1 MEKLQVKTIDE
12 YLAYQPEKVMEVLEN
27 LRQIIRE
34 TAPEAE
40 EVISYGIPAYK
51 YQGMLVYFAAYKKH
65 CSLFAGN
72 GVLTEQMEEQL
83 KAYKT
88 SKGTIQFTVEKPLPD
103 ELVRK
108 IVKIRMKQ
116 NEEKMKNKPSKNHDK
131 YKANSFSRFNCWHCR
146 HHDGINQCLFE
157 GWYDA

>member
-1 MEKLQVKTIDE
+1 MMEKLQAKTIDE
-12 YLAYQPEKVMEVLEN
+12 YLAFQPENVMEALEN

-51 YQGMLVYFAAYKKH
+51 YHGMLVYFAAYKKH

-72 GVLTEQMEEQL
+72 GALTEQMQEEL
-83 KAYKT
+83 KDYKT

-103 ELVRK
+103 ELVRE
-108 IVKIRMKQ
+108 IVRIRMKQ
-116 NEEKMKNKPSKNHDK
+116 NDENMESKK
-131 YKANSFSRFNCWHCR
+131 SKKSTVKS
-146 HHDGINQCLFE
+146 
-157 GWYDA
+157 

>member
-1 MEKLQVKTIDE
+1 MEKLPVKNIDE
-12 YLAYQPEKVMEVLEN
+12 YLAFQPEKVMEVLEN

-40 EVISYGIPAYK
+40 EVISFGIPAFK

-72 GVLTEQMEEQL
+72 GALTEQMQEEL
-83 KAYKT
+83 KGYKT
-88 SKGTIQFTVEKPLPD
+88 SKGTIQFTIEKPLPD
-103 ELVRK
+103 ELVRE

-116 NEEKMKNKPSKNHDK
+116 NEEKMKNKK
-131 YKANSFSRFNCWHCR
+131 
-146 HHDGINQCLFE
+146 
-157 GWYDA
+157 

>member
-1 MEKLQVKTIDE
+1 MEKLPVKNIDE
-12 YLAYQPEKVMEVLEN
+12 YLAFQPEKVMEALEN

-40 EVISYGIPAYK
+40 EVISYGIPAFK

-72 GVLTEQMEEQL
+72 GALTEQMQEEL
-83 KAYKT
+83 KGYKT
-88 SKGTIQFTVEKPLPD
+88 SKGTIQFTIEKPLPD
-103 ELVRK
+103 ELVRE

-116 NEEKMKNKPSKNHDK
+116 NEEKMKNKK
-131 YKANSFSRFNCWHCR
+131 
-146 HHDGINQCLFE
+146 
-157 GWYDA
+157 

>member
-1 MEKLQVKTIDE
+1 MEKTLAKNIDE
-12 YLAYQPEKVMEVLEN
+12 YLALQPEKVRETLEN

-51 YQGMLVYFAAYKKH
+51 YHGMLVFFAGYKKH

-72 GVLTEQMEEQL
+72 GALTEQMKEQL
-83 KAYKT
+83 KEHKT

-103 ELVRK
+103 ELVRH
-108 IVKIRMKQ
+108 IVKFRMKE
-116 NEEKMKNKPSKNHDK
+116 NTEKMSNKKSKK
-131 YKANSFSRFNCWHCR
+131 
-146 HHDGINQCLFE
+146 
-157 GWYDA
+157 

>member
-1 MEKLQVKTIDE
+1 MENLPVKTIDE

-27 LRQIIRE
+27 LRQIIRD

-51 YQGMLVYFAAYKKH
+51 YHGMLVYFAAYKKH

-72 GVLTEQMEEQL
+72 GALTKQMQEEL

-103 ELVRK
+103 ELVRE
-108 IVKIRMKQ
+108 IVKIRIQQ
-116 NEEKMKNKPSKNHDK
+116 NEEKMRGKKIK
-131 YKANSFSRFNCWHCR
+131 
-146 HHDGINQCLFE
+146 
-157 GWYDA
+157 

>member
-1 MEKLQVKTIDE
+1 MEKLPIKTIDD
-12 YLAYQPEKVMEVLEN
+12 YLAFQPEKVIGVLEN

-40 EVISYGIPAYK
+40 EVISYGIPAFK

-72 GVLTEQMEEQL
+72 GALTKQMQEQL
-83 KAYKT
+83 KDYKT

-103 ELVRK
+103 ELVRE

-116 NEEKMKNKPSKNHDK
+116 NLDKISSKKPKK
-131 YKANSFSRFNCWHCR
+131 
-146 HHDGINQCLFE
+146 
-157 GWYDA
+157 

>member
-1 MEKLQVKTIDE
+1 MEKISIKSIDE
-12 YLAYQPEKVMEVLEN
+12 YLAFQPEKVMEALEN

-72 GVLTEQMEEQL
+72 GALTEQMQEQL

-103 ELVRK
+103 ELVRE

-116 NEEKMKNKPSKNHDK
+116 NEEKMKNKKLQ
-131 YKANSFSRFNCWHCR
+131 KAS
-146 HHDGINQCLFE
+146 
-157 GWYDA
+157 

>member
-1 MEKLQVKTIDE
+1 MEKLQAKTIDE
-12 YLAYQPEKVMEVLEN
+12 YLAFQPEKVMEVLEN

-51 YQGMLVYFAAYKKH
+51 YHGMLVYFAAYKKH

-72 GVLTEQMEEQL
+72 GALTEQMQEQL

-103 ELVRK
+103 ELVRE

-116 NEEKMKNKPSKNHDK
+116 NEEKMKNKKLK
-131 YKANSFSRFNCWHCR
+131 
-146 HHDGINQCLFE
+146 INQISNQ
-157 GWYDA
+157 

>member
-1 MEKLQVKTIDE
+1 MDNLPVKTIDE

-51 YQGMLVYFAAYKKH
+51 YHGMLVYFAAYKKH

-72 GVLTEQMEEQL
+72 GALTEQMEEQL

-88 SKGTIQFTVEKPLPD
+88 SKGTIQFTVEKPIPD

-116 NEEKMKNKPSKNHDK
+116 NEEKMKNKPSKK
-131 YKANSFSRFNCWHCR
+131 S
-146 HHDGINQCLFE
+146 
-157 GWYDA
+157 

>member
-1 MEKLQVKTIDE
+1 MEKLQAKTIDE
-12 YLAYQPEKVMEVLEN
+12 YLAFQPEKVMEVLEN

-51 YQGMLVYFAAYKKH
+51 YHGMLVYFAAYKKH

-72 GVLTEQMEEQL
+72 GALTEQIQEEL

-103 ELVRK
+103 ELVRE
-108 IVKIRMKQ
+108 IVRIRVKQ
-116 NEEKMKNKPSKNHDK
+116 NVEKMKNK
-131 YKANSFSRFNCWHCR
+131 KAKK
-146 HHDGINQCLFE
+146 
-157 GWYDA
+157 

>member
-1 MEKLQVKTIDE
+1 MEKLPIKTIDE
-12 YLAYQPEKVMEVLEN
+12 YLAFQPEKVMGALEN

-51 YQGMLVYFAAYKKH
+51 YHGMLVYFAAYKKH

-72 GVLTEQMEEQL
+72 GALTEQMQEQL

-103 ELVRK
+103 DLVRE

-116 NEEKMKNKPSKNHDK
+116 NEEKMKNK
-131 YKANSFSRFNCWHCR
+131 KAK
-146 HHDGINQCLFE
+146 
-157 GWYDA
+157 

>member
-1 MEKLQVKTIDE
+1 MEKTLAKNIDE
-12 YLAYQPEKVMEVLEN
+12 YLALQPEKIRETLEN

-51 YQGMLVYFAAYKKH
+51 YHGMLVFFAGYKKH

-72 GVLTEQMEEQL
+72 GALTEQMKEQL
-83 KAYKT
+83 KDHKT

-103 ELVRK
+103 ELVRH
-108 IVKIRMKQ
+108 IVKFRMKE
-116 NEEKMKNKPSKNHDK
+116 NTEKMSNKKSKK
-131 YKANSFSRFNCWHCR
+131 
-146 HHDGINQCLFE
+146 
-157 GWYDA
+157 

>member
-1 MEKLQVKTIDE
+1 MEKLQAKTIDE
-12 YLAYQPEKVMEVLEN
+12 YLAFQPEKVMEALEN

-51 YQGMLVYFAAYKKH
+51 YHGMLVYFAAYKKH

-72 GVLTEQMEEQL
+72 GALTEQMQEEL

-103 ELVRK
+103 ELVME

-116 NEEKMKNKPSKNHDK
+116 NVEKMKNKKLQ
-131 YKANSFSRFNCWHCR
+131 KAF
-146 HHDGINQCLFE
+146 
-157 GWYDA
+157 

>member
-51 YQGMLVYFAAYKKH
+51 YHGMLVYFAAYKKH

-72 GVLTEQMEEQL
+72 GALTEQMEEQL

-116 NEEKMKNKPSKNHDK
+116 NEEKMKNKPSKK
-131 YKANSFSRFNCWHCR
+131 S
-146 HHDGINQCLFE
+146 
-157 GWYDA
+157 

>member
-1 MEKLQVKTIDE
+1 MEKLPIKNIDD
-12 YLAYQPEKVMEVLEN
+12 YLAYQPEKVREALEN

-65 CSLFAGN
+65 CSLFG
-72 GVLTEQMEEQL
+72 GTGSLTEEMKEEL
-83 KAYKT
+83 KDYKT

-103 ELVRK
+103 ELVRH
-108 IVKIRMKQ
+108 IVKFRMKQ
-116 NEEKMKNKPSKNHDK
+116 NVEKMNNKKSKNK
-131 YKANSFSRFNCWHCR
+131 
-146 HHDGINQCLFE
+146 L
-157 GWYDA
+157 

>member
-1 MEKLQVKTIDE
+1 MEKLPIKNIDD
-12 YLAYQPEKVMEVLEN
+12 YLLYQSEKVIEVLEN

-40 EVISYGIPAYK
+40 EVISYGIPAFK

-72 GVLTEQMEEQL
+72 GALTEQMQEEL
-83 KAYKT
+83 KGYKT
-88 SKGTIQFTVEKPLPD
+88 SKGTIQFTVEKPLSD
-103 ELVRK
+103 DLVRK

-116 NEEKMKNKPSKNHDK
+116 NEEKMEKKNGK
-131 YKANSFSRFNCWHCR
+131 
-146 HHDGINQCLFE
+146 Q
-157 GWYDA
+157 